1 MIWLINQD
9 IDLSKGDRA
18 GQKRQAIQPI
28 AYPGSENA
36 HEWRVH
42 VYDNGQPVSLSG
54 YSASALFE
62 RADGAPVAA
71 AGTASDNI
79 ATIAIPAEVYMPGM
93 ARGVMSLSKSGVD
106 MPIAEI
112 AFRVQNSPSG
122 DPIDPSG
129 EITANVAALVSDIET
144 ARALIPTD
152 YSELSGEVA
161 KNLYNHE
168 TDTDAFYWRPNVRVN
183 TQGSGYATSQTHYTG
198 IYKNSDQ
205 DRVYIYPGTTIKA
218 KTGYT
223 MDYALRTAPTGGTK
237 IESQRD
243 IAAGTTITLQHA
255 GYLWLSVTDG
265 TSATSPDSAAK
276 AVAKA
281 GLEIDLVVYPIKDTV
296 LQNET
301 DIAALDGRTQRL
313 ESALECG
320 NLFAD
325 YTVGKSITT
334 NVNVGATVDVNTLN
348 DQPTL
353 ECAVVEVLAGD
364 KYRLT
369 GNALNQARLWAFTDD
384 QYALISKS
392 GSDAHET
399 DLLLTAPAD
408 GYLIVNMV
416 KASTHSLEKLVLYDD
431 IAEDVKALKTKSEKD
446 TGTGLSDLVTAQKEI
461 AADWRFA
468 YINVSGGMGLGSNHL
483 IPGTRRTW
491 EGQVQTLPTTDLD
504 QKGVWMKDGVHPH
517 LGAGVRAMYAQ
528 TIAPQLAMVSPDY
541 RGDVGLTSPSVWA
554 GRNILWMGT
563 SIPAGRDPNTQ
574 NDERDPYPKLVA
586 AMLGA
591 TCYNAAEGSSCVR
604 INSSTG
610 QYTGMKFV
618 HFLRSLTRTLGEC
631 DDIIQHWDNYKMYYS
646 AHETLTEDEKE
657 ALTVNSFE
665 NKLVP
670 WLNGLDPNKP
680 MPDLFVIDHGHND
693 TNPRGVDGLSDLWIE
708 PTLEMIQS
716 GILAEDTYMTANNY
730 AHLKTALNNDL
741 SGITDKAAFAA
752 SLNRNCFKGAM
763 NFLITVILTYNPY
776 ARIAIV
782 GDYN

>member
-1 MIWLINQD
+1 MVIREIRAKANMDGFGAPIPINGVLFGGEEQAHKFVIRRENGTAFAGTVTAKFLRYADNETVPLVGSIEEDAATVTLIENCYARPGRFKLTVYVTEGESTTAVYCCMGTVDRTDGETTVDPNGEINLDVIDLIND
-9 IDLSKGDRA
+9 ID
-18 GQKRQAIQPI
+18 
-28 AYPGSENA
+28 
-36 HEWRVH
+36 
-42 VYDNGQPVSLSG
+42 
-54 YSASALFE
+54 
-62 RADGAPVAA
+62 
-71 AGTASDNI
+71 
-79 ATIAIPAEVYMPGM
+79 
-93 ARGVMSLSKSGVD
+93 
-106 MPIAEI
+106 
-112 AFRVQNSPSG
+112 
-122 DPIDPSG
+122 
-129 EITANVAALVSDIET
+129 T
-144 ARALIPTD
+144 ARASIPTE
-152 YSELSGEVA
+152 YSALSAQVDEMGEQIA
-161 KNLYNHE
+161 DDLYLHE
-168 TDTDAFYWRPNVRVN
+168 TDTDAFYWRPQVRVN
-183 TQGSGYATSQTHYTG
+183 SNGSGYAAGQAHYTG
-198 IYKNSDQ
+198 LYKNSNHDA
-205 DRVYIYPGTTIKA
+205 VYVYPGSTIMA

-223 MDYALRTAPTGGTK
+223 MDYTLRSEASGGTRLEWQRDVTAGTK
-237 IESQRD
+237 I
-243 IAAGTTITLQHA
+243 TIQHA
-255 GYLWLSVTDG
+255 GYLRVSVTDG
-265 TSATSPDSAAK
+265 TSDTSTAQGAAQ
-276 AVAKA
+276 VAKA
-281 GLEIDLVVYPIKDTV
+281 GLEIDLVYYPVKDV
-296 LQNET
+296 ALQNKA
-301 DIAALDGRTQRL
+301 DIAELQTQVQAH

-320 NLFAD
+320 EVYAD
-325 YTVGKSITT
+325 YISGKSITT

-348 DQPTL
+348 DVPTF

-392 GSDAHET
+392 GSNAHET

-468 YINVSGGMGLGSNHL
+468 YINVSGGMGLGSNHT
-483 IPGTRRTW
+483 IPGTATTW
-491 EGQVQTLPTTDLD
+491 KPTRTTDLD
-504 QKGVWMKDGVHPH
+504 QKGVWMSDGVHPH
-517 LGAGVRAMYAQ
+517 LGTGVRAMYAQ

-541 RGDVGLTSPSVWA
+541 RNDMGLTSPSVWA

-574 NDERDPYPKLVA
+574 NDDRDPYPKLVA

-604 INSSTG
+604 INASTG
-610 QYTGMKFV
+610 EYTGMKFT
-618 HFLRSLTRTLGEC
+618 HFLRALTRTIGEC
-631 DDIIQHWDNYKMYYS
+631 DDIIQHWDNYKAYYS

-670 WLNGLDPNKP
+670 WLNGLDPTKP

-693 TNPRGVDGLSDLWIE
+693 TSPRGVDGLSDLWIE
-708 PTLEMIQS
+708 PTLEMIES
-716 GILAEDTYMTANNY
+716 GILAEDTYMVANDY

-776 ARIAIV
+776 ARIVIV